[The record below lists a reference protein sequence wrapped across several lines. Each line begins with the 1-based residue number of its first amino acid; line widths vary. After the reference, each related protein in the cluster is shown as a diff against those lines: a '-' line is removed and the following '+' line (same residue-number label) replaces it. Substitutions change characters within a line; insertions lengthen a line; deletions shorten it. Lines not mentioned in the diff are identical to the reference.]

1 MSTHFKIDADGL
13 RSHAAVVTTAAS
25 SIREAASAGAST
37 IDASA
42 FGIMCSFL
50 APPAALVTG
59 ALTATINHLAGEV
72 DELSREVRT
81 MAGNYD
87 TSEQVA
93 SSGYRAA
100 KRDFRTLLGPS

>member
-1 MSTHFKIDADGL
+1 MSTQFKIDADGL
-13 RSHAAVVTTAAS
+13 RSHAGVVTTVAS
-25 SIREAASAGAST
+25 SIREASSAGATT
-37 IDASA
+37 IDGSA

-50 APPAALVTG
+50 APPAAIVTG
-59 ALTATINHLAGEV
+59 ALTLAINHLAGEV

-93 SSGYRAA
+93 STGYRAA